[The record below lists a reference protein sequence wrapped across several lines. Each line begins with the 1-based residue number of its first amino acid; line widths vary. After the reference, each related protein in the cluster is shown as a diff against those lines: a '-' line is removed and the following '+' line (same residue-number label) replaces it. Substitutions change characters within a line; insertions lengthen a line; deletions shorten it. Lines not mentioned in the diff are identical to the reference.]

1 MVVVGRTESVMADG
15 DRLQLF
21 YELCGAWCA
30 FIPRLKKV
38 LASSVPIMVESRQKE
53 VSKDLST

>member
-1 MVVVGRTESVMADG
+1 MADG

-38 LASSVPIMVESRQKE
+38 TLIILDSSMYDQNM
-53 VSKDLST
+53 